1 MCFIQSTPHTKM
13 HYNITVKS
21 YQEHVQLLSQSHSSV
36 PVSDCS
42 CSESFI
48 AVASNFFD
56 NSLKIKIKGMH

>member
-1 MCFIQSTPHTKM
+1 MCLTPHTKM

-21 YQEHVQLLSQSHSSV
+21 YQEQLLSQSHSSV

-48 AVASNFFD
+48 EVASNFFD
-56 NSLKIKIKGMH
+56 NSLKIK

>member
-13 HYNITVKS
+13 HNNITVKS
-21 YQEHVQLLSQSHSSV
+21 YHEQLLSQSHSLV

-48 AVASNFFD
+48 DVASNFFD

>member
-1 MCFIQSTPHTKM
+1 M

-21 YQEHVQLLSQSHSSV
+21 YQEQLLSQLHSSV

-48 AVASNFFD
+48 EVASNFFD
-56 NSLKIKIKGMH
+56 NSLKIK

>member
-21 YQEHVQLLSQSHSSV
+21 NQEQLLSQSHSLV

-48 AVASNFFD
+48 DVASNFFD